1 MVSPWYDRIEM
12 ELWSPSLASDREH
25 TPGRV
30 LTLDEWIALDEDES
44 GELVDGRLEEEEMP
58 GPVHELAVT
67 WLITRISTW
76 LGGDGF
82 VFGSEIKLVLGA
94 NRGRKPDLSVYL
106 HGRGPLPRHGGLRE
120 PPSFVVE
127 VVTPTPRDERRD
139 RVEKMTD
146 YAAFGVACYWLVDPA
161 LGSFEVFE
169 LVDGRYA
176 KALGATSGRV
186 DVPGCAGLELDLDGL
201 WRELARLGPDAG
213 E

>member
-1 MVSPWYDRIEM
+1 M

-25 TPGRV
+25 APGRA

-58 GPVHELAVT
+58 GLVHALAVT

-76 LGGDGF
+76 LGGGGF
-82 VFGSEIKLVLGA
+82 VFGSEIKLVLAA

-106 HGRGPLPRHGGLRE
+106 PGCGPLPRHGGLRE

-146 YAAFGVACYWLVDPA
+146 YAAFGVGFYWLVDPA

-176 KALGATSGRV
+176 KAVGATSGRIE
-186 DVPGCAGLELDLDGL
+186 VPGCSGLVIDLDGL

-213 E
+213 